1 MTYRWEKKDN
11 ERWSSFQPFL
21 TLLPSLKDFTHP
33 VLMSRDITYQLF
45 GSDVLREIK
54 ALNST
59 FKADYKTCWE
69 LIQENKVLFREFHKK
84 GIFSWDSFI
93 VFEFILIHL

>member
-1 MTYRWEKKDN
+1 MIYRWEKKDN

-21 TLLPSLKDFTHP
+21 TLLPSLKDFTNP

-59 FKADYKTCWE
+59 LKADYKTCWE

-93 VFEFILIHL
+93 VFELILIHL